1 MNAKEYMKQIRT
13 IDLKV
18 IAIKE
23 EIAEIRAVLG
33 VQAINY
39 DKIPGT
45 SNGIDKTFQ
54 LICKLIDRQDAL
66 MQEYM
71 LLSDTKQEIK
81 QILYRLSRQVYAEL
95 LYKRYFEFKKWNVI
109 GEEMFYS
116 EDSMKR
122 LHKIALEEVESLM
135 LTPNNT
141 E

>member
-18 IAIKE
+18 LAIKE

-54 LICKLIDRQDAL
+54 LICKLIDRQDEL

-71 LLSDTKQEIK
+71 LLSDTKQDVK
-81 QILYRLSRQVYAEL
+81 QVLFKLSRQVYAEL
-95 LYKRYFEFKKWNVI
+95 LYKRYFEFKKWAVI

-116 EDSMKR
+116 EDNTKL
-122 LHKIALEEVESLM
+122 LHRKALEEVEQLI
-135 LTPNNT
+135 NT
-141 E
+141 